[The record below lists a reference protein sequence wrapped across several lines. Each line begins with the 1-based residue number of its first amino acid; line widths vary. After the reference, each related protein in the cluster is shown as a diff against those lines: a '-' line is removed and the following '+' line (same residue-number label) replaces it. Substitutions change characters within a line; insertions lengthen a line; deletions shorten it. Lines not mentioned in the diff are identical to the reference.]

1 MIKNFINYF
10 SILKR
15 KIKYKK
21 NSYSFNAV
29 DLIIDY
35 IFKNTKNGFYL
46 DIGAQHPISNNNTY
60 LLYKRGW
67 RGVNIDLDKKNIDL
81 FNIAR
86 PNEINLNYAVSN
98 VNGEADLFF
107 YHDASPINT
116 LNEKISTFQKAKVSK
131 IKKIHTKT
139 LNNVLGSINLKKK
152 INYMNI
158 DVEGSEEKILEGFD
172 IDKYK
177 PDVISIEYLDLRM
190 KKLEFKNND
199 INNLMNSNLYK
210 YFMDNNYY
218 FINWLHGDLIFV
230 HKSFRD

>member
-139 LNNVLGSINLKKK
+139 LNNILGSINLKKK

-177 PDVISIEYLDLRM
+177 PDVISIEYLDLGM

-210 YFMDNNYY
+210 YFTDNNYY